1 MKKEPDSFK
10 KGLSGF
16 VYEMVVDRGE
26 GTRYNENAKGVAG
39 LTVSPMGLDQCWV
52 DRSGDNRAVNMLSGI

>member
-26 GTRYNENAKGVAG
+26 GTRYNENAKGVD
-39 LTVSPMGLDQCWV
+39 LCVCFVSATQ
-52 DRSGDNRAVNMLSGI
+52 